1 MGTTWTKEDAARR
14 LLFLFIGKQPGQQVH
29 VSQLS
34 AEFLGSQGT
43 VEELLAAVNY
53 ATARKWLSFDGEC
66 LTLLREGFA
75 QPHELPLSAS
85 PEVVE
90 IKR

>member
-1 MGTTWTKEDAARR
+1 MGRTWTQEDAGRR
-14 LLFLFIGKQPGQQVH
+14 LLFLFIGKQPGEQLH
-29 VSQLS
+29 ISQIS

-66 LTLLREGFA
+66 LTLSREGFA
-75 QPHELPLSAS
+75 QPHEFPLTAPAPT
-85 PEVVE
+85 PEE
-90 IKR
+90 